1 MIRRVRGIL
10 FVDYVRMIRSQ
21 KQIDW
26 TVHLYPEDL
35 KIIDEKVDPEAWY
48 PMETFERLG
57 LGILRT
63 IAMGQL
69 DAVRMWGGFQ
79 VGSVRRML
87 PNLIAEGDPQET
99 MMRFRVLAT
108 SFFDFG
114 ALKVEIVEHDH
125 AEVSINYGM
134 SHLAEETAC
143 TQTLGFFERMIEVA
157 GAIAIDA
164 KFRERSWLGD
174 ERTTIELF
182 WRMPGRS

>member
-35 KIIDEKVDPEAWY
+35 EIIHAKVDPEAWY

-79 VGSVRRML
+79 VGSVRRMF

-108 SFFDFG
+108 SFFDYG
-114 ALKVEIVEHDH
+114 ALKVEIVEHDR
-125 AEVSINYGM
+125 AVVAVSYGM
-134 SHLAEETAC
+134 SPLAEETAS
-143 TQTLGFFERMIEVA
+143 TQTLGFFERMIEMA

-164 KFRERSWLGD
+164 RFKERSWLGAD
-174 ERTTIELF
+174 TTMIELF
-182 WRMPGRS
+182 WRMPG

>member
-10 FVDYVRMIRSQ
+10 FVDYVRMLRAQ
-21 KQIDW
+21 KTVNWRDHLPAEDIWFLSTRID
-26 TVHLYPEDL
+26 PD
-35 KIIDEKVDPEAWY
+35 AWY

-57 LGILRT
+57 LAILRT

-108 SFFDFG
+108 SFFDYG
-114 ALKVEIVEHDH
+114 ALTVETVEHDH
-125 AEVSINYGM
+125 AVVSVLYGM
-134 SHLAEETAC
+134 SQLAEETAC
-143 TQTLGFFERMIEVA
+143 TQTLGFFERMVEVS
-157 GAIAIDA
+157 GAISIDA
-164 KFRERSWLGD
+164 SFTARSWLGD
-174 ERTTIELF
+174 EKTLIDLF
-182 WRMPGRS
+182 WRLPGK